1 MGIGKTLNNINKL
14 AVKYIFFI
22 VLLSAC
28 HYQPTQ
34 QGQQY
39 TYGKLSKL
47 YNLTYPQLGRPINID
62 SYLEQVKLIEQ
73 YSPQLFQKNKVIY
86 DGINQWIKR
95 GLTTNQLNLVGLNS
109 YQLQGQDKWG
119 NVLLTGYYTPIMKAR
134 RKPQAQY
141 RYPLYAKP
149 INFSKQ
155 LPSRLEIY
163 EGALDGQKLEIAYT
177 DSLIDNF
184 IMEVQGSGYIDFED
198 GFPPIFFS
206 YNGKNG
212 HPYKSIGRL
221 LIEQGEI
228 DRHKISIQA
237 IKAWAEKQD
246 EQVVK
251 NLLIKNASAVFF
263 EPQGNALVSGSTG
276 VPLIAQA
283 SVASDQTIVPAG
295 SVLLVDTPLLDDKGV
310 YSGQREL
317 RLMIALDIGGAIRR
331 QHLDM
336 YQGIGEQAG
345 NLAGYYNH
353 YGRVWLITP

>member
-1 MGIGKTLNNINKL
+1 MG
-14 AVKYIFFI
+14 
-22 VLLSAC
+22 
-28 HYQPTQ
+28 
-34 QGQQY
+34 
-39 TYGKLSKL
+39 
-47 YNLTYPQLGRPINID
+47 
-62 SYLEQVKLIEQ
+62 
-73 YSPQLFQKNKVIY
+73 KN
-86 DGINQWIKR
+86 
-95 GLTTNQLNLVGLNS
+95 
-109 YQLQGQDKWG
+109 
-119 NVLLTGYYTPIMKAR
+119 
-134 RKPQAQY
+134 
-141 RYPLYAKP
+141 
-149 INFSKQ
+149 
-155 LPSRLEIY
+155 
-163 EGALDGQKLEIAYT
+163 
-177 DSLIDNF
+177 